1 MVNSITVIKMKK
13 TKIFFGILSAIF
25 VLMAL
30 IVFITERY
38 SNYSFLIGTVNGDTL
53 IVAFGVCTAIC
64 ILISAITAIVYKT
77 EKRIVINSVVRFV
90 CICIIGFLT
99 FISAS
104 SGKDYTYYEFTSP
117 DGVYEVVAEEWS
129 YLLGGGVNFYERI
142 NPMIVIYKECF
153 HTDDG
158 YRAIS
163 SGNYSVNWNENV
175 MSFKAQNGNNIYKT
189 VNIVV

>member
-1 MVNSITVIKMKK
+1 MI
-13 TKIFFGILSAIF
+13 FGILSAIF
-25 VLMAL
+25 VLFAL

-38 SNYSFLIGTVNGDTL
+38 SNYSFLIETVNGDTL
-53 IVAFGVCTAIC
+53 IVVFGVCAAIC
-64 ILISAITAIVYKT
+64 ILISAITAIVSKT

-90 CICIIGFLT
+90 CICIIGFFA

-104 SGKDYTYYEFTSP
+104 AKKDYNYYEFTSP
-117 DGVYEVVAEEWS
+117 DGIYKVVAEEWS

-142 NPMIVIYKECF
+142 NPMIVTYKDCF

-163 SGNYSVNWNENV
+163 SGDYSVNWNENV
-175 MSFKAQNGNNIYKT
+175 MGFKAPDGNNIYKT
-189 VNIVV
+189 TEIVL